1 MANLIPSLVELK
13 LDLLARKSE
22 VRTQL
27 EGRKAAPV
35 VRKTVKRQET
45 VLMNRANVAVLPGGE
60 MAAQGKLSPAASGQ
74 GRKALA
80 KKANNIAREERAA
93 ERAFIRA
100 LGNFLVRFA
109 CCPVQR
115 AEWAK
120 KASTGSRARLIASD
134 VLAAPAVE
142 TAASTIN
149 RPRFEHRT
157 VEAPKGQAKAAIT
170 REKKRA
176 VVAMAS
182 RPAWDSQAR
191 QISNEQRKAAQ
202 KTLAQKRGAVMAV
215 VSAIFGLLA
224 EKRELQ
230 ARVNWHFA
238 KFSKAVALDITV
250 ELRAQIQLLNEQ
262 LDKLVFSLKAEDM
275 RFMAF
280 KAYRMV
286 ITQLKAAEKREVKA
300 SEAYWRKYEE
310 DHSLDAVDFDVD
322 CTFNENV
329 FVWSLSEIL
338 AA

>member
-1 MANLIPSLVELK
+1 VANLIPSLVELK
-13 LDLLARKSE
+13 LDLLSRKAE

-27 EGRKAAPV
+27 EGRKAAPL
-35 VRKTVKRQET
+35 VRKTVKLGKL
-45 VLMNRANVAVLPGGE
+45 VPMNRSNLAEFPLASVSEVLGTTN
-60 MAAQGKLSPAASGQ
+60 GQ

-80 KKANNIAREERAA
+80 KKTKSVAREERAA
-93 ERAFIRA
+93 ERAFVRA

-142 TAASTIN
+142 TAASTVN
-149 RPRFEHRT
+149 RPRWAHVT

-176 VVAMAS
+176 IVAMAT

-191 QISNEQRKAAQ
+191 MITPEMVKAAKLKLQ
-202 KTLAQKRGAVMAV
+202 QKRSAVMAV
-215 VSAIFGLLA
+215 ISAIFSLLA

-230 ARVNWHFA
+230 ARVNWHFQ

-262 LDKLVFSLKAEDM
+262 LDKLVLGLKADQM

-286 ITQLKAAEKREVKA
+286 TGQVKAALKREAKA
-300 SEAYWRKYEE
+300 SEAYWRKYQDTA
-310 DHSLDAVDFDVD
+310 DHSLDSVDFDVN

-329 FVWSLSEIL
+329 FVWSMAEIL

>member
-1 MANLIPSLVELK
+1 VANLIPSLVELK
-13 LDLLARKSE
+13 LDLLSRKAE

-35 VRKTVKRQET
+35 VRKAVKRQEV
-45 VLMNRANVAVLPGGE
+45 VLMNRSNLAEFPLATVSEVLGTV
-60 MAAQGKLSPAASGQ
+60 KGQ

-80 KKANNIAREERAA
+80 KKANNAREERAA
-93 ERAFIRA
+93 ERAFVRA
-100 LGNFLVRFA
+100 LGQFLVRFA

-142 TAASTIN
+142 TAEATTN
-149 RPRFEHRT
+149 RPRWAHVT

-176 VVAMAS
+176 IVAMAT

-191 QISNEQRKAAQ
+191 VIAPEMVKAA
-202 KTLAQKRGAVMAV
+202 KLAFQQKRSAVMAV
-215 VSAIFGLLA
+215 ISAIFSLLA
-224 EKRELQ
+224 EKRQLQ
-230 ARVNWHFA
+230 AQVNWHFA
-238 KFSKAVALDITV
+238 KFAKSVALDVTV
-250 ELRAQIQLLNEQ
+250 QLRAQIQLLNQQ
-262 LDKLVFSLKAEDM
+262 LDKLVFGLKTEDM

-286 ITQLKAAEKREVKA
+286 TGQVKAALKREAKA
-300 SEAYWRKYEE
+300 SEAYWRKANDNV
-310 DHSLDAVDFDVD
+310 DHSIDSCDFEVN

-329 FVWSLSEIL
+329 FVWSLSEL
-338 AA
+338 FAA